1 MPQTASIALRT
12 IAATAIAAVCA
23 TGWAVAMG
31 MSGCITAPPPEL
43 PTPRE
48 QEPLIL
54 RNGVFPPANEDLTA
68 LPPDGN
74 FMVPV
79 LPGQPD
85 PNFEIRAFVDFDP
98 GSTNRSN
105 STGNTGD
112 VLATPPAFQNA
123 YDVTP
128 DTLDGGVYSVH
139 IPFGADQLGDPNA
152 CHWIDVLVAQSFP
165 ANVPSAFLRNSDHTP
180 TMGSDSVSWHYVPD
194 PLAGCLQFDAG
205 PFQDGA
211 FRDAPPD
218 GLLVTPP

>member
-1 MPQTASIALRT
+1 MPRTASFPLRT
-12 IAATAIAAVCA
+12 IAATATAAVCA
-23 TGWAVAMG
+23 AGVAVTMG
-31 MSGCITAPPPEL
+31 MSACITAPPPEL

-68 LPPDGN
+68 PPPDGI
-74 FMVPV
+74 FVVPV

-85 PNFEIRAFVDFDP
+85 PSFEIRLFVDFDP
-98 GSTNRSN
+98 GSNNMSVSKNTN
-105 STGNTGD
+105 
-112 VLATPPAFQNA
+112 VLATPPAFRNA

-128 DTLDGGVYSVH
+128 DTLDGGVYRVL

-165 ANVPSAFLRNSDHTP
+165 NNVPPAFSNDSDHTS
-180 TMGSDSVSWHYVPD
+180 TQASDSVSWHYVPD

-211 FRDAPPD
+211 FQDAAPD
-218 GLLVTPP
+218 GLPVTPP